1 MNDNISQSHLV
12 IQALSQ
18 DIQQIQERMDF
29 FEGIVLQLLIGLK
42 SAGIIVDE
50 DDEESLP
57 PVGDKIIT

>member
-42 SAGIIVDE
+42 SAGIIVD
-50 DDEESLP
+50 DDGEESLP
-57 PVGDKIIT
+57 PLGDKIIT